1 MNLASVEKV
10 ANAVLYEGYL
20 LYPYRANSTKNR
32 QRWNFGTLYPCAY
45 AESLSGAEPCSFHA
59 EFLTRG
65 ARETQIEV
73 RFRFLQFV
81 ESTREPHAGP
91 DAGAESQSWHE
102 GVERNVDIAPVSL
115 DALLHAASESRF
127 EVNDVYPP
135 DESGKQR
142 GISGVIRLRAELVAD
157 AVYRVALDVTNTTD
171 FNPESGRNAA
181 LLHALV
187 SAHAIVQASSGELIS
202 LLEPPEELREGVAAC
217 RNAGVFPVLAGEPGQ
232 RDTMLISPIILY
244 DYPQAAP
251 ESSGD
256 FFDATEIDEML
267 TLRVLTLTEE
277 EKEQMRR
284 TDPRAR
290 DIWERTRD
298 LPEEQL
304 LKMHGA
310 IRSLRRGGEQP

>member
-32 QRWNFGTLYPCAY
+32 QRWNFGTLYPRAY

-59 EFLTRG
+59 EFLARG
-65 ARETQIEV
+65 AREAQIEV

-81 ESTREPHAGP
+81 ESARESHAGP

-102 GVERNVDIAPVSL
+102 GLERNVDIAPVSL

-135 DESGKQR
+135 EESGKQR
-142 GISGVIRLRAELVAD
+142 EISGVIRLRAEPVAD
-157 AVYRVALDVTNTTD
+157 AVYRVALNVTNTTD
-171 FNPESGRNAA
+171 FNPGSGRNAA

-202 LLEPPEELREGVAAC
+202 LLDPPEELRERVAGC
-217 RNAGVFPVLAGEPGQ
+217 RNAGVFPVLAGEPGR

-244 DYPQAAP
+244 DYPQVAP

-277 EKEQMRR
+277 EIEQMRR
-284 TDPRAR
+284 TDPRGHE
-290 DIWERTRD
+290 ICERIRE
-298 LPEEQL
+298 LPEEQR

-310 IRSLRRGGEQP
+310 IRSLRRGREQP